1 MEAVFLL
8 RREYQE
14 KAGYSE
20 HTGRYSNPNFHSPL
34 EVWMV
39 IEGAIECWI
48 NGRRERLRAGEMV
61 IAFSYDTHGY
71 RVLKEGTMIGTLS
84 VPLSVCG
91 EFGEEIHQKRPQEPV
106 IRDREVF
113 ERVRGALLEM
123 KNTQSEMSKRGHL
136 YVALGTILEHLSLT
150 ERQEKMDQELSTRLL
165 VYLQE
170 HFREE
175 LSLKSTAL
183 ALGYHPAYL
192 SRYFT
197 ETFHTSFGRYVT
209 MLRLRESVLLMRK
222 GEKELAA
229 CAYESGFN
237 SLRTFHRVFREE
249 FDCTP
254 KAYMKQI
261 QE

>member
-1 MEAVFLL
+1 MEAKFLL
-8 RREYQE
+8 RREYQ
-14 KAGYSE
+14 KNAGYAE
-20 HTGRYSNPNFHSPL
+20 HFGKYSNLNFHSPL
-34 EVWMV
+34 ELWIV
-39 IEGAIECWI
+39 IEGAAECWI
-48 NGRRERLRAGEMV
+48 NGRTIRLHAGEMV
-61 IAFSYDTHGY
+61 ISFSYDTHGY
-71 RVLKEGTMIGTLS
+71 RAIEEGTLLGNLI

-91 EFGEEIHQKRPQEPV
+91 DFREEIHQKRAQNPV

-113 ERVRGALLEM
+113 ERVRGALQDM
-123 KNTQSEMSKRGHL
+123 KNAQSEMTKRGHL

-150 ERQEKMDQELSTRLL
+150 ERQEKIDQELSTRLL

-192 SRYFT
+192 SHYFT

-222 GEKELAA
+222 GEKELSA

-249 FDCTP
+249 FGCTP
-254 KAYMKQI
+254 KNYMKQLK
-261 QE
+261 E